1 MKNKFFI
8 ALMAGTLILVN
19 TNSVYANDTVETES
33 DYELN
38 QGGAFDPSRPAGDF
52 WVPKTNDAFNPP
64 IDKGDED
71 TDINEGGDFWVPK
84 TDDEFNPPV
93 DTEEDE
99 KDYELN
105 QGGAYDPT
113 RPAGDFW
120 VPKTNDAFN
129 PPIEKAED
137 TNEPEETET
146 EENATIDE
154 ANIEVKTTST
164 KTNKFLKSTNSINT
178 AISFISS
185 LLK

>member
-8 ALMAGTLILVN
+8 ALMAGALILVN
-19 TNSVYANDTVETES
+19 TNSVYARG

-38 QGGAFDPSRPAGDF
+38 QGGVFDPSRPPGDF
-52 WVPKTNDAFNPP
+52 WVPKTNDEFNPP
-64 IDKGDED
+64 IEKAEDKDEK

-84 TDDEFNPPV
+84 TDDEFTLPEEPEE
-93 DTEEDE
+93 TETES
-99 KDYELN
+99 DYELN
-105 QGGAYDPT
+105 QGGAYDPS

-137 TNEPEETET
+137 TETEETET

-154 ANIEVKTTST
+154 GNIEVKTNSI
-164 KTNKFLKSTNSINT
+164 KTNKFIKSTNSINT